1 MKAGRGRRRV
11 VVADRLR
18 DQIYDLLRDEIRSG
32 ALAAGHRLVEA
43 AVAERLDVSRT
54 PVREALFQLA
64 RDGLLARR
72 GRGYVL
78 PVRTTAEIVDWLELR
93 RMLEPVIVRR
103 ACTGASAA
111 QIAAL
116 AAAFQQEQAAFRAN
130 DSAKL
135 LLANWKFR
143 DTLWSMCASAILT
156 RPVRLFDDMFQAGR
170 AEVLNRRKNQE
181 ILIDFHRR
189 ILSAIQRRKP
199 DEAALVMQRFI
210 EQAIEKRHDAEIG
223 AAPSKKTA

>member
-1 MKAGRGRRRV
+1 MTANPKRRRV

-32 ALAAGHRLVEA
+32 VLVAGQRLVET

-64 RDGLLARR
+64 RDGLLTQR

-78 PVRTTAEIVDWLELR
+78 TTHTDDEIMDWLELR
-93 RMLEPVIVRR
+93 RLLEPSIVRR
-103 ACTGASAA
+103 ACSDATAA
-111 QIAAL
+111 QIASL
-116 AAAFQQEQAAFRAN
+116 AAAFQQEQVAYRAN
-130 DSAKL
+130 NAAKL

-143 DTLWSMCASAILT
+143 DLLWSMCRSAILT

-170 AEVLNRRKNQE
+170 AEVLHLRKNQE
-181 ILIDFHRR
+181 ALLDFHRR
-189 ILSAIQRRKP
+189 ILSAIKRRKP

-210 EQAIEKRHDAEIG
+210 EHAIERRHGPEIV
-223 AAPSKKTA
+223 AMPAKKIA